1 MGVNKVL
8 GGRALS
14 QNSLHLTHSYLTKS
28 ARRHRA
34 PLSLIGEEAHEY
46 AIIRH
51 RLLYAVDDEIRRIEI
66 RPVPYLGVEYQQ
78 FRIRFSKVHSF
89 LSVREFPMVSMS
101 FRAFLRRSVSC
112 S

>member
-14 QNSLHLTHSYLTKS
+14 KNSLHLTHSHLTKD
-28 ARRHRA
+28 ARRSLA
-34 PLSLIGEEAHEY
+34 PLSLHGEDSHEY
-46 AIIRH
+46 TLIRH
-51 RLLYAVDDEIRRIEI
+51 RLLYAVDNAISHIEV

-78 FRIRFSKVHSF
+78 YRVRFSKGHAF
-89 LSVREFPMVSMS
+89 LSVREFPVISMS

-112 S
+112 G